1 MRKLERSSIDT
12 IREDLKTKFA
22 VVVHLGDLS
31 EQEFY
36 DFSLSIG
43 DIDLDCYNDQYHM
56 HEVSRIANSTRMSE
70 FKKQENESRNV
81 LANTSFPGF
90 SVFDYAGLDQQED
103 VEIGLSG
110 FGDMSDEYKAKRA
123 LIGGFKNWHVD
134 FPHRKEL
141 AEIGILYAK
150 NYKPTQRDRDADI
163 HGYNIINP
171 RLGGGS
177 TLLVDFCL
185 AHDKHHDAFAGKH
198 VEFYYSDEVAHP
210 LLRYNKILD
219 RETLY
224 ISPVSVLPN
233 KSNSIL
239 ANEIF
244 MLLVNDDEL
253 LWQVDWEEGDCLIF
267 NNTACMHRGAYHNF
281 QGERTMWRTTV
292 KYD

>member
-1 MRKLERSSIDT
+1 MRKLKKTSIDS
-12 IREDLKTKFA
+12 IRQDLKTEFA

-43 DIDLDCYNDQYHM
+43 EIDLDCYNDQYHV

-70 FKKQENESRNV
+70 FREQSSTSRNV
-81 LANTSFPGF
+81 LANTNLPGF
-90 SVFDYAGLDQQED
+90 SIFDYAGLDQEEEI
-103 VEIGLSG
+103 EIGLSG
-110 FGDMSDEYKAKRA
+110 LGDMSDEYKAKRA

-134 FPHRKEL
+134 FPHRIDL
-141 AEIGILYAK
+141 PDIGILYAK
-150 NYKPTQRDRDADI
+150 NYKPTQTDRDKDI
-163 HGYNIINP
+163 EEYNIINP

-177 TLLVDFCL
+177 TMLIDFVN
-185 AHDKHHDAFAGKH
+185 AYDKYHHQFFGKDID
-198 VEFYYSDEVAHP
+198 FFYSDEVSHP
-210 LLRYNKILD
+210 LLRHNHILD

-224 ISPVSVLPN
+224 ISPVSVLPH
-233 KSNSIL
+233 KSNAIL

-244 MLLVNDDEL
+244 MLLTNDEDL

-267 NNTACMHRGAYHNF
+267 NNTACMHRGAYHQF
-281 QGERTMWRTTV
+281 AGERTMWRTTV

>member
-1 MRKLERSSIDT
+1 MRKLEKTSIDT

-22 VVVHLGDLS
+22 VVVHLGDKS

-36 DFSLSIG
+36 DFSLSLG
-43 DIDLDCYNDQYHM
+43 TMDMECYDDTHHQK
-56 HEVSRIANSTRMSE
+56 EVSRIANSTRMSE
-70 FKKQENESRNV
+70 FKQQDSESRNV
-81 LANTSFPGF
+81 LAKSNLPGMAI
-90 SVFDYAGLDQQED
+90 FDYAGLDQEED

-134 FPHRKEL
+134 FPHRKQL
-141 AEIGILYAK
+141 ADLGLLYAK
-150 NYKPTQRDRDADI
+150 NYNPTQTDRESDLSR
-163 HGYNIINP
+163 YNIINP

-177 TLLVDFCL
+177 TLLIDFSM
-185 AHDKHHDAFAGKH
+185 AYDKYHAQFDRSI
-198 VEFYYSDEVAHP
+198 EFYYSEEVAHP

-219 RETLY
+219 KETMY
-224 ISPVSVLPN
+224 ISPVSILPT

-244 MLLVNDDEL
+244 MLLVNDEEL
-253 LWQVDWEEGDCLIF
+253 LWQVDWEQGDCLIF
-267 NNTACMHRGAYHNF
+267 NNTACMHRGAYHKF